1 MLEMPG
7 YWHIVQKGLHTG
19 NGATALNLVSKARW
33 TNNLRPLTLAKKLE
47 VLESA
52 LRALVLLLSSIS

>member
-7 YWHIVQKGLHTG
+7 YWHIVQKGLHIG
-19 NGATALNLVSKARW
+19 NGATVLNLVTKTRW
-33 TNNLRPLTLAKKLE
+33 MNKLRPLTLDKRLE